1 MVRGIFEVG
10 ESVQINPNCRI
21 RSLFEIYGDAVGI
34 INRVETYNTLP
45 PDYIVRFDVD
55 DVTRREVS
63 LDEGFLIP
71 AKTVPEEDIA
81 ITSIEKLF

>member
-1 MVRGIFEVG
+1 M
-10 ESVQINPNCRI
+10 
-21 RSLFEIYGDAVGI
+21 LEIYGDAVGI
-34 INRVETYNTLP
+34 INRVFTYNALP

-81 ITSIEKLF
+81 ITSIDELF